1 MMRIFVQ
8 LASYRDP
15 ELVPTI
21 HNMLS
26 EAKDPGRLRFG
37 ICRQYHERDRFDDL
51 RHLKR
56 DRRFGIFDVPYRQSL
71 GACWARSLTQRFFA
85 GEEYTLQID
94 SHMRFAPHWD
104 ETLIGMLR
112 LLMSECGVPKPILT
126 TYPPGFDPRR
136 HLDVRRPAPPLRIV
150 FNGFSTDGALTAA
163 PDVLPRWQHLRYPV
177 RARFYAGGFAF
188 TLGRFCTDV
197 PYDPYLYFLGE
208 EITMA
213 VRAFSHG
220 YDLFHPHKTVLW
232 HFYGR
237 ANREKHWDDHTDW
250 HIRNDASLDRMR
262 RLLGMSPQSSKT
274 MFGKYGLGKMRTLR
288 QYELYA
294 GISFAKRMALR

>member
-1 MMRIFVQ
+1 MRIFVQ

-21 HNMLS
+21 HNMLR
-26 EAKDPGRLRFG
+26 EAKDPNRLRFG
-37 ICRQYHERDRFDDL
+37 ICRQYDVNDGFDDL
-51 RHLKR
+51 GHLKR
-56 DRRFGIFDVPYRQSL
+56 DWRFRIFEVPYRHSR
-71 GACWARSLTQRFFA
+71 GACWGRSLAQRLFF

-104 ETLIGMLR
+104 ETLIVMLR
-112 LLMSECGVPKPILT
+112 QLMTECGVAKPILT
-126 TYPPGFDPRR
+126 TYPPGFEPRKY
-136 HLDVRRPAPPLRIV
+136 LDVSRPAPPLRIV
-150 FNGFSTDGALTAA
+150 FDHFSSEGGIVTY
-163 PDVLPRWQHLRYPV
+163 PDVLPGWQELKYPV

-188 TLGRFCTDV
+188 TLGRFCTEV
-197 PYDPYLYFLGE
+197 PYDPNLYFFGE

-213 VRAFSHG
+213 VRAFTHG

-232 HFYGR
+232 HYYTR
-237 ANREKHWDDHTDW
+237 AKQMRHWDNHSDW
-250 HIRNDASLDRMR
+250 HIRNEASLDRMR

-274 MFGKYGLGKMRTLR
+274 MFGKYGLGKLRTLR

-294 GISFAKRMALR
+294 GIAFAKRTALR